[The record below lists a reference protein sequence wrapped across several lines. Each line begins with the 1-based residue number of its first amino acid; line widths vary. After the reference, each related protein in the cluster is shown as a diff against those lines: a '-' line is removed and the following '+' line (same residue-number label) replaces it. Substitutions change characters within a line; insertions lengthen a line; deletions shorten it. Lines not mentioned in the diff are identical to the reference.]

1 MLKLFQS
8 IFGAGEAQGRYP
20 ESLIEAAIERAVD
33 GTDPRLRSLP
43 RYRKQLRPAVLQAV
57 DHVVAMIDS
66 FPAAQSAD
74 RNGYGQDLRLA
85 ALFASADRMFQG
97 FATDAAL
104 REFLDARPGIT
115 GPVMAL
121 LLAER
126 VEKHVMGIEMEGET
140 LHRDVAQVVV
150 NFRGHRLVDPAA
162 SEEKSRHQLKRRAFD
177 HLLSPEISPGCGI
190 LGR

>member
-66 FPAAQSAD
+66 FPAAQAAD
-74 RNGYGQDLRLA
+74 RNGSVTAYCSAQRDGLVSDVGARL
-85 ALFASADRMFQG
+85 G
-97 FATDAAL
+97 
-104 REFLDARPGIT
+104 T
-115 GPVMAL
+115 GPS
-121 LLAER
+121 
-126 VEKHVMGIEMEGET
+126 
-140 LHRDVAQVVV
+140 D
-150 NFRGHRLVDPAA
+150 
-162 SEEKSRHQLKRRAFD
+162 
-177 HLLSPEISPGCGI
+177 
-190 LGR
+190 